1 MYFVYLFCW
10 HWRIFTRKRF
20 LHRLHI
26 GTYFSSECKLANFPS
41 ILQIAYYVNRR
52 DKPEEWKCQPYQ
64 WLPKELEIHEIV
76 VGAFSLAL
84 GSFISASVACWVMN
98 DGYSKIYFDPAEH
111 GYLWLILQ
119 LPIIFIWQ
127 VNDVFSLEQYFAQNM
142 RNRYLK
148 FDANIALRFS
158 YWILT

>member
-127 VNDVFSLEQYFAQNM
+127 VKDVFSLEQYFAKFYPLVHQ
-142 RNRYLK
+142 YLQ
-148 FDANIALRFS
+148 F
-158 YWILT
+158 

>member
-1 MYFVYLFCW
+1 M
-10 HWRIFTRKRF
+10 
-20 LHRLHI
+20 HRLHI

-127 VNDVFSLEQYFAQNM
+127 VKDFFFPWSSTLPNFIPWCI
-142 RNRYLK
+142 
-148 FDANIALRFS
+148 NICN
-158 YWILT
+158 YD